1 MNAKELNKNL
11 FVIVLGLS
19 ILSFIFKID
28 GLPNKW
34 LIAIA
39 SLIGTVGLSSKVAA
53 QAIVAAWIKIGNALG
68 WVNSR
73 ILLSIIFFILLTP
86 IAWLYRMINKDPLK
100 KKKSEHSTFV
110 NRNHQFTKAD
120 LENVW

>member
-53 QAIVAAWIKIGNALG
+53 QTIVAAWIKIGNALG